1 MVLGSHETCMWGAHV
16 LPEHPE
22 RRHCC
27 LPKLSKRI
35 ERKRIS
41 IRKEEL
47 HERKKKYFEKTKDE
61 ERGRKIWKH
70 VPRMFGL
77 QGRQTWARFQR
88 LSACRMK
95 NTNCSRGSS
104 SCSSSS
110 LPRHLKSIAKHSVLA
125 ALQGSSIGARNQVRQ
140 VLLRKLLRVKGTLKE
155 L

>member
-61 ERGRKIWKH
+61 RK
-70 VPRMFGL
+70 
-77 QGRQTWARFQR
+77 RQKN
-88 LSACRMK
+88 MK
-95 NTNCSRGSS
+95 T
-104 SCSSSS
+104 CSSNVWSAGAPDLGS
-110 LPRHLKSIAKHSVLA
+110 VPAALGMPNEEHQLLPWLFKLLFKLLASTSQKHCEAFCPRCIARLFHWRTEPSETSALKETLKS
-125 ALQGSSIGARNQVRQ
+125 
-140 VLLRKLLRVKGTLKE
+140 
-155 L
+155 